1 MKCTVLCPNCRK
13 PLLEE
18 EKRWVCPEGHSFDKA
33 REGYVNL
40 LFRHGG
46 THGDNREMVLARRKF
61 LESGHYLPL
70 RLLLCGRVKEQ
81 SPKTLLDAGCGEGY
95 YTEGLSAA
103 LAQGEL
109 WGVDIS
115 KEALVCAGKRLKGKA
130 KLAVASIYGL
140 PFEDGC
146 FEALTLTFS
155 PYSGEEYRR
164 VLKENGLLYMVIP
177 GPRHLWELKEVL
189 YERPYENE
197 VRDRSLPGFEYLSED
212 RISYTREVQG
222 EDLQNLFRMTPYF
235 YRTPQEGRE
244 RAKACSA
251 LALTMEFYL
260 LRYRKVET
268 DKR

>member
-18 EKRWVCPEGHSFDKA
+18 EKRWICPEGHSFDKA

-61 LESGHYLPL
+61 LDSGHYLPL

-177 GPRHLWELKEVL
+177 GPQHLWELKEVL
-189 YERPYENE
+189 TSGRMRMRSGTGRCPALNTFRRIGSLTQERC
-197 VRDRSLPGFEYLSED
+197 RG
-212 RISYTREVQG
+212 RICRI
-222 EDLQNLFRMTPYF
+222 
-235 YRTPQEGRE
+235 
-244 RAKACSA
+244 CSG
-251 LALTMEFYL
+251 
-260 LRYRKVET
+260 
-268 DKR
+268 